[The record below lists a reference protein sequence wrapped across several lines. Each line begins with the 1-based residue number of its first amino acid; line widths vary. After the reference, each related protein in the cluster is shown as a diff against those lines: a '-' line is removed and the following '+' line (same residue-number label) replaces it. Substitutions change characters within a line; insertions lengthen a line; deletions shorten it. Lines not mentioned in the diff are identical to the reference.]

1 MADADW
7 LAELRRVLN
16 AELPQYV
23 KDLAEAVPT
32 SVVKDIVNDNRSPP
46 RPAAP
51 PSNVSIM
58 GAGRVQ
64 DFDVG
69 PKYRPY
75 VPPKEDDKATTDRS
89 GWREAPKIDNWK
101 PPGLREMDA
110 MMDQQDAVDRAARI
124 RELAEAAAVQRALE
138 SAEPKEREPKA
149 RGGKK

>member
-110 MMDQQDAVDRAARI
+110 MMDAADLQDRLQRVRQLGEARA
-124 RELAEAAAVQRALE
+124 LVQAEAE
-138 SAEPKEREPKA
+138 IKA
-149 RGGKK
+149 QQEELNKKGKKP